1 MIRKFFAIAM
11 ICACTANAS
20 YAEAK
25 QPKSKVR
32 PRTEIL
38 DAASKSTPAKG
49 NKSWE
54 KQKKENE
61 KKWRKHMA

>member
-1 MIRKFFAIAM
+1 MIRNFLAIVM
-11 ICACTANAS
+11 ICACTANVS
-20 YAEAK
+20 YAESK
-25 QPKSKVR
+25 QPKPKVK

-38 DAASKSTPAKG
+38 DASSKSTPAKG

-61 KKWRKHMA
+61 KKWRKQMA